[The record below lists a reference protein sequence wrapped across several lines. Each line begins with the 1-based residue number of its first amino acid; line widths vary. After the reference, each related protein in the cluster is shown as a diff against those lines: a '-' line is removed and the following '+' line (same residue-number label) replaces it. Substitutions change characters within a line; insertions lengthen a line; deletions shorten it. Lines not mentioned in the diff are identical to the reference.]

1 MKRIPMV
8 IVSAALAGVLAVGC
22 ASSRNTS
29 VKEAPAATTAA
40 VAATPAAKST
50 PTPVPVP
57 APTQEAKVHTLPSGL
72 VYEDLVV
79 GEGQVAE
86 AGHSATVHYTGW
98 LTDGTKFDSSLDRGD
113 PFQFA
118 LGAGQVIRGWDEGV
132 QGMRIGGKRKLTIPS
147 ELGYGSRGAGGV
159 IPPNATL
166 VFEVELLGLK

>member
-1 MKRIPMV
+1 MKRIPKVMASV
-8 IVSAALAGVLAVGC
+8 ALAGVLAAGC
-22 ASSRNTS
+22 ASSHNTA
-29 VKEAPAATTAA
+29 VKEAPVATTAA
-40 VAATPAAKST
+40 VAPVTVPAPTPA
-50 PTPVPVP
+50 PVP

-113 PFQFA
+113 PFQFS

-132 QGMRIGGKRKLTIPS
+132 QGMHIGGKRKLTIPS
-147 ELGYGSRGAGGV
+147 DLGYGSRGAGGV